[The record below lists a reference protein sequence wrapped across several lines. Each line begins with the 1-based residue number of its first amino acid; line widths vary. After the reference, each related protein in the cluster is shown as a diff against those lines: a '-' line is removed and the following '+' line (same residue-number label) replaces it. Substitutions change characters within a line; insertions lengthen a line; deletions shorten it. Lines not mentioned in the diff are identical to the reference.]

1 MQQPLLLFT
10 FWVFLCID
18 RKLWLIV
25 LLSYPVRC
33 LTSFR
38 STWNPRKTILT
49 TFASFFLLSYSKF
62 MFVSIKLLLASYSY
76 NSKGEPIA
84 DSAKLLLDPAIK
96 PFHSEHIA
104 YSVLAFSALFI
115 FVLLP
120 TLFLP
125 LYPTRL
131 FKRVISSFGFQRW
144 DILNQFMDIFQG
156 WYKDG
161 TNGTRDYV
169 LLCLLLSAESWSSL

>member
-1 MQQPLLLFT
+1 MQYIAIVPLLFT
-10 FWVFLCID
+10 ILVFLCIELYD
-18 RKLWLIV
+18 RNIWLVV

-33 LTSFR
+33 LTRFR

-62 MFVSIKLLLASYSY
+62 MFISIKLLLAFYSY

-104 YSVLAFSALFI
+104 YAVLAFSALFI
-115 FVLLP
+115 FVLFP
-120 TLFLP
+120 TLFL
-125 LYPTRL
+125 LFYPT
-131 FKRVISSFGFQRW
+131 
-144 DILNQFMDIFQG
+144 
-156 WYKDG
+156 
-161 TNGTRDYV
+161 
-169 LLCLLLSAESWSSL
+169 